1 MLCCR
6 SGRLSGGT
14 ANSRYCVALCTCKS
28 FLHAVLWI
36 SGGKRREPTASKSSF
51 VSAQA
56 KLSIMP
62 LTWPLTRGVI
72 KRNDVYFLALRPAS
86 ASLKPA
92 CEGEFA

>member
-1 MLCCR
+1 MFV
-6 SGRLSGGT
+6 
-14 ANSRYCVALCTCKS
+14 NAL
-28 FLHAVLWI
+28 FFMALLIDNLQFQLHAPRLR
-36 SGGKRREPTASKSSF
+36 SESKSATDCF

-92 CEGEFA
+92 CEGGFA